1 MESIATWPLLQ
12 RNKVED
18 SQIDTTV
25 GVLAESENEVV
36 AGLAK
41 KVNHHSTPIDLFVN
55 HICSSYSNI
64 GQRSSLGIEYQSG

>member
-25 GVLAESENEVV
+25 GVLAESENEVA

-41 KVNHHSTPIDLFVN
+41 KVNHHSTLILVCSLIIYALATRTLVN
-55 HICSSYSNI
+55 A
-64 GQRSSLGIEYQSG
+64 